1 MNIRSGFLNMRNDK
15 PMSYTNKTQP
25 TTISPE
31 KYLKETF
38 KGKEKVQSE
47 ALALVD
53 LYSKATGSPCV
64 MWNKIF
70 GFGKYHYLD
79 SKGGEHTYLLT
90 GFAIS
95 STGFT
100 LYNMM
105 GWETYTKDIEK
116 LGKYKLSG
124 KSCLAIKSIDDID
137 LKALTAVIKSS
148 TGEMKKRY
156 KTEK

>member
-1 MNIRSGFLNMRNDK
+1 
-15 PMSYTNKTQP
+15 
-25 TTISPE
+25 
-31 KYLKETF
+31 LKENF
-38 KGKEKVQSE
+38 KVKEKVQTE
-47 ALALVD
+47 ALALAS
-53 LYSKATGSPCV
+53 LYTKVTGSPCV

-79 SKGGEHTYLLT
+79 SKGGEHTHLVT
-90 GFAIS
+90 GFAVS

-105 GWETYTKDIEK
+105 GWEKYKKDIEK

-124 KSCLAIKSIDDID
+124 KSCLAIKSVEDID
-137 LKALTAVIKSS
+137 LKLLKDVVKKSVS
-148 TGEMKKRY
+148 DMKKNY

>member
-1 MNIRSGFLNMRNDK
+1 
-15 PMSYTNKTQP
+15 MSYTNKTQP
-25 TTISPE
+25 TKITPE
-31 KYLKETF
+31 KYLKENF

-47 ALALVD
+47 ALALVE
-53 LYSKATGSPCV
+53 LYSKASGSPCV

-70 GFGKYHYLD
+70 GFGSYTYHD
-79 SKGGEHTYLLT
+79 NKGGEHTHLIT

-105 GWETYTKDIEK
+105 GWEAYKKDIEK

-124 KSCLAIKSIDDID
+124 KSCLAIKSVEGID
-137 LKALTAVIKSS
+137 LKVLKAVVKQSLVD
-148 TGEMKKRY
+148 MKKKY

>member
-1 MNIRSGFLNMRNDK
+1 MT
-15 PMSYTNKTQP
+15 YTNKTQP

-31 KYLKETF
+31 KYLKENF
-38 KGKEKVQSE
+38 KENEKVQSE

-53 LYSKATGSPCV
+53 LYSKVTGSPCV

-79 SKGGEHTYLLT
+79 SKGGEHTHLVT

-105 GWETYTKDIEK
+105 GWETYKKYIEK
-116 LGKYKLSG
+116 LGKYKISG
-124 KSCLAIKSIDDID
+124 KSCLAIKSMEDID
-137 LKALTAVIKSS
+137 LEVLKVVIKDSFAQ
-148 TGEMKKRY
+148 MKKRY

>member
-1 MNIRSGFLNMRNDK
+1 MT
-15 PMSYTNKTQP
+15 YTNKTQP

-31 KYLKETF
+31 KFLKANF

-47 ALALVD
+47 ALALID
-53 LYSKATGSPCV
+53 IYSKATGSPCV

-79 SKGGEHTYLLT
+79 SKGGEHSHLIT
-90 GFAIS
+90 GFAVS
-95 STGFT
+95 SSGFT

-105 GWETYTKDIEK
+105 GWETYKKAIEE
-116 LGKYKLSG
+116 LGKFKLSG
-124 KSCLAIKSIDDID
+124 KSCLAIKSIEDID
-137 LKALTAVIKSS
+137 LKVLKVVIKNSFAQ
-148 TGEMKKRY
+148 MKKRY

>member
-1 MNIRSGFLNMRNDK
+1 MT
-15 PMSYTNKTQP
+15 YTNKTQP

-31 KYLKETF
+31 NYLKEKF

-53 LYSKATGSPCV
+53 LYIKVTGSECV

-79 SKGGEHTYLLT
+79 SKGGEHTHLMT

-100 LYNMM
+100 LYNMT
-105 GWETYTKDIEK
+105 GWETCLKDIEK
-116 LGKYKLSG
+116 FGKYKLSG
-124 KSCLAIKSIDDID
+124 KSCLAIKSIEDID
-137 LKALTAVIKSS
+137 LKVLKTIVKNSF
-148 TGEMKKRY
+148 TEMKKRY

>member
-1 MNIRSGFLNMRNDK
+1 
-15 PMSYTNKTQP
+15 MSYTNKTQP

-31 KYLKETF
+31 KYLKENF

-47 ALALVD
+47 ALALIDV
-53 LYSKATGSPCV
+53 YSKATGSPCV

-70 GFGKYHYLD
+70 GFGKYHYFD
-79 SKGGEHTYLLT
+79 SKGGEHTHLVI

-105 GWETYTKDIEK
+105 GWETYTRDLEE
-116 LGKYKLSG
+116 LGRYKISG
-124 KSCLAIKSIDDID
+124 KSCLAIKSIEGID
-137 LKALTAVIKSS
+137 LKVLKVVIKDSFAQ
-148 TGEMKKRY
+148 MKKRY

>member
-1 MNIRSGFLNMRNDK
+1 MT
-15 PMSYTNKTQP
+15 YTNKTQP

-31 KYLKETF
+31 KYLKENF

-64 MWNKIF
+64 IWNKIF

-79 SKGGEHTYLLT
+79 SKGGAHEYMMT
-90 GFAIS
+90 GFAVS

-100 LYNMM
+100 LYNMI
-105 GWETYTKDIEK
+105 GWEHYKEDLVK
-116 LGKYKLSG
+116 LGKHKLSG
-124 KSCLAIKSIDDID
+124 KSCLAIKSIEDID
-137 LKALTAVIKSS
+137 LKVLKAVIKGSS
-148 TGEMKKRY
+148 SEMKKRY
-156 KTEK
+156 NTEK

>member
-1 MNIRSGFLNMRNDK
+1 MT
-15 PMSYTNKTQP
+15 YTNKTQP
-25 TTISPE
+25 TLVSPE
-31 KYLKETF
+31 QYLKENL
-38 KGKEKVQSE
+38 KGKEKVQAE
-47 ALALVD
+47 ALELIAL
-53 LYSKATGSPCV
+53 YTKATGSPCV

-79 SKGGEHTYLLT
+79 SKGGEHVYLVT
-90 GFAIS
+90 GFAVS

-105 GWETYTKDIEK
+105 GWEAYTKDIAS

-137 LKALTAVIKSS
+137 LKVLKVVIKKSLAD
-148 TGEMKKRY
+148 MKKKY

>member
-1 MNIRSGFLNMRNDK
+1 MT
-15 PMSYTNKTQP
+15 YTNKTQP

-31 KYLKETF
+31 KYLKENF
-38 KGKEKVQSE
+38 KGKEKMQSE
-47 ALALVD
+47 AQALVD

-79 SKGGEHTYLLT
+79 SKGGEHTHLMT

-95 STGFT
+95 GTGFT
-100 LYNMM
+100 LYNMI
-105 GWETYTKDIEK
+105 GWDTYKGEIVK

-124 KSCLAIKSIDDID
+124 KSCLAIKSIEDID
-137 LKALTAVIKSS
+137 QRVLKAVIKHSILD
-148 TGEMKKRY
+148 MKGKY
-156 KTEK
+156 KTER

>member
-1 MNIRSGFLNMRNDK
+1 MT
-15 PMSYTNKTQP
+15 YTNKTQP

-31 KYLKETF
+31 KYLKENF
-38 KGKEKVQSE
+38 KGKEKMQSE

-53 LYSKATGSPCV
+53 LYSKATGSSCV

-70 GFGKYHYLD
+70 GFGKYYYKD
-79 SKGGEHTYLLT
+79 SKGGEHTHLIT

-100 LYNMM
+100 LYNMI
-105 GWETYTKDIEK
+105 GWETYKKEIEK

-124 KSCLAIKSIDDID
+124 KSCLAIKSIENID
-137 LKALTAVIKSS
+137 LKILGDVIKRSWS
-148 TGEMKKRY
+148 EMRRRY

>member
-1 MNIRSGFLNMRNDK
+1 
-15 PMSYTNKTQP
+15 MSYTNKTQP

-31 KYLKETF
+31 KYLKENF

-47 ALALVD
+47 ALTLIDV
-53 LYSKATGSPCV
+53 YSEVTGSPCV

-79 SKGGEHTYLLT
+79 SKGGEHTHLVT

-105 GWETYTKDIEK
+105 GWDAYKNATEK
-116 LGKYKLSG
+116 LGKHKLSG
-124 KSCLAIKSIDDID
+124 KSCLAIKSIEDID
-137 LKALTAVIKSS
+137 LKVLKVVIKNSLS
-148 TGEMKKRY
+148 DMSKHYR
-156 KTEK
+156 TEK